1 MMQASVKLLI
11 KVQSVSDLITNS
23 SSEVFLCQNNT
34 NLTLE
39 QLKNF
44 IEVYH
49 ATHDYKG
56 SWEDWQKMT
65 PEQRRSYDHPSG
77 MGGDFQIVFFKDLPE
92 DHWYRQC
99 WLEIEDKDN
108 CLLVD
113 TDWNHQ
119 ATIDWLKENLNAISF
134 D

>member
-1 MMQASVKLLI
+1 MKSTSVKLLVRI
-11 KVQSVSDLITNS
+11 QSTSDIITNS
-23 SSEVFLCQNNT
+23 SSEVFLCQNTT

-56 SWEDWQKMT
+56 SWEKKKKMT
-65 PEQRRSYDHPSG
+65 SEQRRNYDTSSG
-77 MGGDFQIVFFKDLPE
+77 MGGDFEVTFFRDLPE

-99 WLEIEDKDN
+99 WLEVENKDN

-113 TDWNHQ
+113 TDWSHK
-119 ATIDWLKENLNAISF
+119 ATIDWLKENLNAICF

>member
-1 MMQASVKLLI
+1 MKSTSVKLLVRI
-11 KVQSVSDLITNS
+11 QSTSDVITNS
-23 SSEVFLCQNNT
+23 SSEVFLCQNTT

-65 PEQRRSYDHPSG
+65 PEQRRNYDTGSG
-77 MGGDFQIVFFKDLPE
+77 MGGFFEVTFFKDLPE
-92 DHWYRQC
+92 DDWYRQC
-99 WLEIEDKDN
+99 WMEVENKDN

-113 TDWNHQ
+113 TDWSHC
-119 ATIDWLKENLNAISF
+119 ATIDWLKENLNAICF

>member
-1 MMQASVKLLI
+1 MRFLI
-11 KVQSVSDLITNS
+11 KIQSTSDVITNS

-56 SWEDWQKMT
+56 SWEDWQNMT
-65 PEQRRSYDHPSG
+65 PEQRRGYDHPSG
-77 MGGDFQIVFFKDLPE
+77 MGGDFQIMFFKDLPE
-92 DHWYRQC
+92 DHWYRHC
-99 WLEIEDKDN
+99 WMEVEDKDN

-113 TDWNHQ
+113 TDWNHK

>member
-1 MMQASVKLLI
+1 MTFFKI
-11 KVQSVSDLITNS
+11 KIQSISDVITNS

-49 ATHDYKG
+49 TTHDYKG

-65 PEQRRSYDHPSG
+65 PEQRRNYDTNSG
-77 MGGDFQIVFFKDLPE
+77 TGGLFEVTCFKDLPE
-92 DHWYRQC
+92 DDWRRQG
-99 WLEIEDKDN
+99 WMDVEDKDN

-113 TDWNHQ
+113 TDWGYV
-119 ATIDWLKENLNAISF
+119 ATIDWLKENLNAIYLY
-134 D
+134 

>member
-1 MMQASVKLLI
+1 MKSATVKLLI
-11 KVQSVSDLITNS
+11 KVQSVSDIITNS
-23 SSEVFLCQNNT
+23 SSEVLLCQNNT

-49 ATHDYKG
+49 ATHDYKD

-65 PEQRRSYDHPSG
+65 PAQRRNYDTSSG
-77 MGGDFQIVFFKDLPE
+77 TGGFFEVTFFKDLPE
-92 DHWYRQC
+92 DDWYRQC
-99 WLEIEDKDN
+99 WMDVEDKDN

-113 TDWNHQ
+113 TDWSHE
-119 ATIDWLKENLNAISF
+119 ATIDWLKENLNATYL